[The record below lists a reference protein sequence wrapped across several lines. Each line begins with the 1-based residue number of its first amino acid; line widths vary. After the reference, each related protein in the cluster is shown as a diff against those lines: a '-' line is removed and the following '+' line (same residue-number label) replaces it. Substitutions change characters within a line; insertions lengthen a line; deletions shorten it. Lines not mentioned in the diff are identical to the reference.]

1 MKALAVFV
9 LALALIV
16 ISAFQF
22 EVTGSEGQ
30 GERFELTGV
39 VTSSRHNGV
48 PHVRVE
54 SSADKKLAPAGA
66 VLLLPMAD
74 EKAPGLLRGDRV
86 DLLCTLEYLDGW
98 SLRDCR
104 IMQAK
109 EGIK

>member
-1 MKALAVFV
+1 MMRALGIFAVT
-9 LALALIV
+9 LALIV
-16 ISAFQF
+16 LSAFQF
-22 EVTGSEGQ
+22 EVTGGEGG
-30 GERFELTGV
+30 GERFALTGV

-104 IMQAK
+104 LTSPRVD
-109 EGIK
+109 